1 MLACGWWTK
10 RLCSLNNIFYLYILI
25 CILVY
30 CSVTLIFCITIRAEF
45 ALQQTWL
52 LPVQPLSEE
61 AQLWE
66 MQKRGIS
73 LAGGHELFQLYHLLG
88 VHSAT
93 LLPLPSLWIG
103 WWGGEH
109 KAHKTMTALT
119 STSLRSIRNPANVS
133 ACSAPT
139 PDMLTCDD
147 WIRMRHSERLTL
159 FASHTFVSTFRSGNA
174 FQPQCAKCLYSKLHD
189 SELSRNAHLS
199 VKW

>member
-1 MLACGWWTK
+1 MLACGLWTK

-30 CSVTLIFCITIRAEF
+30 WSVTLIFCITIRAEF
-45 ALQQTWL
+45 VLQQTWL
-52 LPVQPLSEE
+52 LPFQPLSEE

-103 WWGGEH
+103 WWGGE
-109 KAHKTMTALT
+109 AQ
-119 STSLRSIRNPANVS
+119 STQNNDRFDFNVAAKHSQSCKRQCVLRSYAWYANVRWLDQN
-133 ACSAPT
+133 APQ
-139 PDMLTCDD
+139 
-147 WIRMRHSERLTL
+147 R
-159 FASHTFVSTFRSGNA
+159 ASHFIRFAYVR
-174 FQPQCAKCLYSKLHD
+174 QH
-189 SELSRNAHLS
+189 
-199 VKW
+199 V